1 MTSTAGSMP
10 PSGERVR
17 RAAVVTHGRVEAV
30 GDAIPRLQRL
40 AGRAGVELAFG
51 EEEAARHGVPAS
63 PRPDEVDI
71 AVVLGGDGTMLRALH
86 RFLGSGVPVIGVNYG
101 RVGFL
106 ASMRP
111 DELETGLGQ
120 AFAGQLEAIE
130 LSTLELEVDGRSHVA
145 INDVVVA
152 SAVPGRIVELGW
164 ALAGERLGV
173 QPCDGLIC
181 ATPTGST
188 AYNLSNGGPVLV
200 WGLDA
205 MAISFVAPHSL
216 TARPLVVPRSR
227 PLEVENATDD
237 VETMVIVDGHA
248 VGVLRPGE
256 RTEIRLGPQRA
267 LIGSVP
273 GATFFRRYRDA
284 FG

>member
-10 PSGERVR
+10 LSVERVR
-17 RAAVVTHGRVEAV
+17 RAAVVTHGRADAV
-30 GDAIPRLQRL
+30 GDAIPRLKRL
-40 AGRAGVELAFG
+40 AAAADVELVFG
-51 EEEAARHGVPAS
+51 DEEAARHREPAS

-86 RFLGSGVPVIGVNYG
+86 RFLGSGIPVIGVNYG

-106 ASMRP
+106 ASMRA
-111 DELETGLGQ
+111 DELETGLAQ
-120 AFAGQLEAIE
+120 AFAGEIEVTE
-130 LSTLELEVDGRSHVA
+130 LSTLELELDGQRFIAV
-145 INDVVVA
+145 NDVVVA
-152 SAVPGRIVELGW
+152 SAAPGRMVELGW
-164 ALAGERLGV
+164 ALAGEHLGV

-188 AYNLSNGGPVLV
+188 AYNLSIGGPVLV

-227 PLEVENATDD
+227 PLEVTNATDD
-237 VETMVIVDGHA
+237 VETTVIVDGHA
-248 VGVLRPGE
+248 VGMLRPGE
-256 RTEIRLGPQRA
+256 RTKIRLGPEPA
-267 LIGSVP
+267 LIGSLP
-273 GATFFRRYRDA
+273 GVTFFRRYRDA

>member
-1 MTSTAGSMP
+1 MP
-10 PSGERVR
+10 SARPVR
-17 RAAVVTHGRVEAV
+17 RAAVVSHGRVEAV
-30 GDAIPRLQRL
+30 ADAIGRLQRV
-40 AGRAGVELAFG
+40 AADAGVELVFG
-51 EEEAARHGVPAS
+51 EEEAAKHGVPAAAS
-63 PRPDEVDI
+63 PDDADL

-86 RFLGSGVPVIGVNYG
+86 RFLGTGVPVIGVNYG

-111 DELETGLGQ
+111 EELESGLGQ
-120 AFAGQLEAIE
+120 AFRGE
-130 LSTLELEVDGRSHVA
+130 LDTMELATLEVTAGGVVHTAV
-145 INDVVVA
+145 NDLVVA
-152 SAVPGRIVELGW
+152 SAAPGRMVELSW
-164 ALAGERLGV
+164 ALAGESLGT

-205 MAISFVAPHSL
+205 MAVSFVAPHSL

-227 PLEVENATDD
+227 PLTVVNATRD
-237 VETMVIVDGHA
+237 VATTVIVDGHSVA
-248 VGVLRPGE
+248 TLEPGAEVTVG
-256 RTEIRLGPQRA
+256 LGPERA
-267 LIGSVP
+267 LIASVP
-273 GATFFRRYRDA
+273 GVTFFRRYRDA

>member
-1 MTSTAGSMP
+1 MP
-10 PSGERVR
+10 PSASRVR
-17 RAAVVTHGRVEAV
+17 RVAVVSHGRVEAV
-30 GDAIPRLQRL
+30 ADAIGRLQRV
-40 AGRAGVELAFG
+40 AAAADVELVFG
-51 EEEAARHGVPAS
+51 EEEALKHGVPVD
-63 PRPDEVDI
+63 PRPDAAEL

-86 RFLGSGVPVIGVNYG
+86 RFLGTDVPVIGVNYG

-111 DELETGLGQ
+111 DELESGLSR
-120 AFAGQLEAIE
+120 AFRGEFDTTE
-130 LSTLELEVDGRSHVA
+130 LATLEVTVGDTVHTAV
-145 INDVVVA
+145 NDIVVS
-152 SAVPGRIVELGW
+152 SAMPGRIVELGW
-164 ALAGERLGV
+164 ALGGEQLGT

-227 PLEVENATDD
+227 LLTVQNVTRD

-248 VGVLRPGE
+248 VGALAPGAE
-256 RTEIRLGPQRA
+256 ATVSLGPRNA
-267 LIGSVP
+267 LIASVP
-273 GATFFRRYRDA
+273 GVSFFRRYRDA